1 MSPAQLSPAADRDL
15 TAIVEWIAADN
26 PLAARGFVVAVE
38 TCARSLGEHPQMGTE
53 RPEIASPPVRF
64 LPLRGF
70 PYVVVYTP
78 KRTPPLILR
87 ILHGARDLPE
97 VLGGR

>member
-64 LPLRGF
+64 VSLRGF
-70 PYVVVYTP
+70 PYVVAYSP
-78 KRTPPLILR
+78 ERTPPLILR

-97 VLGGR
+97 VFG